1 MLRYLSAHQYLSG
14 SDSRFAFN
22 SVLGFK
28 YELEIQAQCQKFGYS
43 QQEAKNLGQTLP
55 GAVGG

>member
-1 MLRYLSAHQYLSG
+1 MLCYTSAHRCLSG
-14 SDSRFAFN
+14 SDSRFEFN

-28 YELEIQAQCQKFGYS
+28 YELEIHAQCQKFGYS
-43 QQEAKNLGQTLP
+43 QQEVKTLDPALP